1 METMMDNP
9 CGRINT
15 FCHFPVFFF
24 QGKRIV
30 HMMLNQTYWREKQR
44 SEYNAD
50 GDRIRP
56 QITHTYMRRG
66 KNKSYLSVFYLFL
79 GIESV
84 NLGSYC
90 LFYFG
95 SMFISSLETLL
106 LANKY

>member
-1 METMMDNP
+1 MWKNKYILP
-9 CGRINT
+9 
-15 FCHFPVFFF
+15 FSSVFLPR
-24 QGKRIV
+24 KANCAYDV
-30 HMMLNQTYWREKQR
+30 NQTYWREKQR

-50 GDRIRP
+50 GDRVRP